1 MKLRIRTLSNEEA
14 ELEVGAEETVLNVKE
29 KVEQRWPHM
38 PAARQKLVHAGK
50 ILADAQKIKDCSA
63 LKENDRLVVMVTKA
77 VSQPA
82 VSSSTA
88 ASAAPASAASPS
100 PAETQRGSSA
110 AGSTAGDG
118 ESAKSE
124 TPGGSGNA
132 SGNSGGPANPA
143 HASSPSSAPDATS
156 EGLSRAAAESALF
169 TGPQLEETLT
179 HLVAMGFPR
188 SQAEEAMRAAFNNPD
203 RAVEY
208 LMNGMPPEVSAML
221 GGDSAETQ
229 EAHGDV
235 PPEEGDAEG
244 DEDDENPL
252 GALRHHPAFNQIRQ
266 MVQANPAML
275 PQVLQLI
282 GNSNPQLLELITQ
295 NQDAFLEM
303 LQSDQGEGETG
314 AAGTGGFAAPGIIQM
329 TAEEMEA
336 LQRLESLGFSRHQA
350 VEAYL
355 ACDRNEEMAANY
367 LFENLND
374 LGDDAGD

>member
-1 MKLRIRTLSNEEA
+1 MRLRIRTLSNEEA
-14 ELEVGAEETVLNVKE
+14 ELDVGPEETIFNLKE
-29 KVEQRWPHM
+29 KVEQKWPHM
-38 PAARQKLVHAGK
+38 PAVRQKLVHAGK
-50 ILADAQKIKDCSA
+50 ILADSQKVKECPS

-77 VSQPA
+77 VAQPA
-82 VSSSTA
+82 GASS
-88 ASAAPASAASPS
+88 SAAPAAPAPASSATASPS
-100 PAETQRGSSA
+100 ETPSGDSAAASSA
-110 AGSTAGDG
+110 GA
-118 ESAKSE
+118 SAVSAD
-124 TPGGSGNA
+124 A
-132 SGNSGGPANPA
+132 SGSA
-143 HASSPSSAPDATS
+143 SAPAPSGTS
-156 EGLSRAAAESALF
+156 EGEAGEALTRTAAESALF

-188 SQAEEAMRAAFNNPD
+188 DQAEQAMRAAFNNPD

-208 LMNGMPPEVSAML
+208 LMNGMPPEVSAL
-221 GGDSAETQ
+221 FGGASG
-229 EAHGDV
+229 EAQDA
-235 PPEEGDAEG
+235 EGDAIADEGDADGDEG
-244 DEDDENPL
+244 DEDDGNPL

-303 LQSDQGEGETG
+303 LQSGQ
-314 AAGTGGFAAPGIIQM
+314 GTGEAGAPGTGFGAGGIIQM
-329 TAEEMEA
+329 TPDEMEA
-336 LQRLESLGFSRHQA
+336 LQRLEALGFSRHQA